1 MARRF
6 SAPYQ
11 SEPVSSL
18 ASWARNLAV
27 FSVIAVL
34 VSIFIVRFGFLE
46 IKPALATFFGALAIA
61 GLSILVGLAA
71 FVAIWQNGSRGMGR
85 ILLAFLIDAVV
96 LAYPA
101 YLGLQYRQLPPIH
114 DITTD
119 PIDPPRFEALARLRT
134 GEGANTAVYAGLYS
148 AEQQRL
154 NYPDI
159 EPVELEVPALRAYEV
174 TLALINKRKWRIV
187 DERPPQPRREGR
199 IEAIAQTLIMGFR
212 EDVTIRIKPDGEG
225 SRVDIRSSSRYFES
239 DLGSNAARVTK
250 LIDDIN
256 NAVDNAKPVAEEAA
270 AAAQGAGEDGEEVTA
285 RAVRP
290 RPSAID
296 VPPITGSPSVATTPR
311 ADQILQMRQHGIAG
325 RARQPRVDAD
335 IDRAHEGRNVG
346 LALGEAVQDRGFAGL
361 AMADQEPDIALRVRN
376 FRAVAGKIQVF
387 VPPVE
392 PIERGHVV
400 DHRSVRRRHDRGRPA
415 HHVIADETDLSL
427 APGERQMIG
436 GVARRRH
443 RFQRPAR
450 AFDDI
455 AIPYLDIGPE
465 IAVGAGLRRHLLA
478 LIARP

>member
-18 ASWARNLAV
+18 ATWARNLAV
-27 FSVIAVL
+27 FSVVAIL

-46 IKPALATFFGALAIA
+46 MKPALATFFGALAIA

-101 YLGLQYRQLPPIH
+101 YLGLQYRKLPAIH

-119 PIDPPRFEALARLRT
+119 PIDPPKFEALARLRT

-159 EPVELEVPALRAYEV
+159 ETVELEVPAQRAYEV
-174 TLALINKRKWRIV
+174 TLALVTKRKWRVV

-212 EDVTIRIKPDGEG
+212 EDITIRIKPDGEG

-256 NAVDNAKPVAEEAA
+256 NAVDNAKPAA
-270 AAAQGAGEDGEEVTA
+270 KKPQA
-285 RAVRP
+285 
-290 RPSAID
+290 
-296 VPPITGSPSVATTPR
+296 
-311 ADQILQMRQHGIAG
+311 
-325 RARQPRVDAD
+325 
-335 IDRAHEGRNVG
+335 
-346 LALGEAVQDRGFAGL
+346 
-361 AMADQEPDIALRVRN
+361 
-376 FRAVAGKIQVF
+376 
-387 VPPVE
+387 
-392 PIERGHVV
+392 
-400 DHRSVRRRHDRGRPA
+400 PA
-415 HHVIADETDLSL
+415 KPLPKTVKK
-427 APGERQMIG
+427 
-436 GVARRRH
+436 
-443 RFQRPAR
+443 
-450 AFDDI
+450 
-455 AIPYLDIGPE
+455 
-465 IAVGAGLRRHLLA
+465 
-478 LIARP
+478 